1 MQKLVRQ
8 LSPRALLT
16 TLATFVVLSLAAT
29 AALAAGNSVTELKT
43 MDTKVGSGAEA
54 TPGAKV
60 TVDYTGWLYDADAKN
75 HHGEKFDSSRDHG
88 QPFSF
93 TLGAGQVIKGW
104 DQGVEGMQVG
114 GKRTIVIPADLGYGS
129 RGAGNSIPPNATLI
143 FDVTLRDVEKQLPRS
158 LNWQDS
164 QGQ

>member
-1 MQKLVRQ
+1 MHKLH
-8 LSPRALLT
+8 SRAWLAT
-16 TLATFVVLSLAAT
+16 AATFVALSLVAT
-29 AALAAGNSVTELKT
+29 TALAAGHSITELKT
-43 MDTKVGSGAEA
+43 TDTTVGSGAQA

-60 TVDYTGWLYDADAKN
+60 TVDYTGWLYDAEAKN
-75 HHGEKFDSSRDHG
+75 HHGEKFDSSKDRG

-114 GKRTIVIPADLGYGS
+114 GERTIIIPSDLAYGS

-143 FDVTLRDVEKQLPRS
+143 FDVELRDVEKQLPRS

-164 QGQ
+164 QSQ